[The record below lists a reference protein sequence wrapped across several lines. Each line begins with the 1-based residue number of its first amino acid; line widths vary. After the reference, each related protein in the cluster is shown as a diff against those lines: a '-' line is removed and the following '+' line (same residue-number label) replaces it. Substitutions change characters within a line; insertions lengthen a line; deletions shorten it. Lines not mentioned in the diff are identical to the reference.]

1 MVEEKWKNGSYRQ
14 GGGGQYRQESG
25 EQLKYIG
32 ARLVVVTAE
41 VDIGQITAS
50 QDPPAAPAVD
60 IGDKL
65 ICRRRCPSRMKKSR
79 KDTKKQKTGKG
90 VGPLSPR
97 EHDFALSLVKMWTER
112 RGQGRRR

>member
-50 QDPPAAPAVD
+50 QDPPAGPAVD
-60 IGDKL
+60 IGDKPTWPETL
-65 ICRRRCPSRMKKSR
+65 SIEDEKKR
-79 KDTKKQKTGKG
+79 KMEK
-90 VGPLSPR
+90 
-97 EHDFALSLVKMWTER
+97 A
-112 RGQGRRR
+112 